1 MEPRPDFQFDP
12 FSSGATAYDDAEADL
27 DGIDWNDPASALK
40 AIEILSPEDVRR
52 QATARSDE
60 IFTSYETLHKI
71 IQRHEATIQ
80 KRWLKKT
87 RQQRLNVLLSA
98 WPDMPAIHRPDFDAF
113 RRESESDR
121 VRGTKYRAH
130 FMWPYVNQEDLL
142 NTKALPLLLNS
153 RGRHPPSHFAAADMD
168 AMHLGLV
175 SKAIVPIFL
184 NCHVLILNGM
194 TENTRD
200 YGQLIAWED
209 HPDAFD
215 WMHTQKQFLP
225 GEGLLVMEA
234 QARLLSFLVQC
245 CQQLLHD
252 IPESNLTSDSFP
264 ILPEPQIKPESE
276 ISGFESLEDHLWAL
290 REDPDYFARTLLECK
305 EHRQEML
312 KDLSG
317 KGHPVLGFGRDN
329 VLWARILGSVLSEA
343 YLRLELFS
351 ELSSQARRLVAMQ
364 KMYADD
370 ISPSKDLPEAYL
382 EALLRLRHYLTQ
394 AVKGPLS
401 MLKIA
406 GVASPPLRKFFARVP
421 PPDPYT
427 TKISVTSKPG
437 AKMNKV
443 ETQLIWLL
451 RNLWEDGYELFLLGM
466 PLAVDEL
473 GRLLQSEKQV
483 QELVSSYITEV
494 IGDLS
499 IFSQCKPTEGKFTYP
514 IEKRRTKENVTA
526 LRRAESCLDAFWA
539 AIDQIMVNKAGDL
552 SGTAARNL
560 LSQPRILQRTR
571 EWIEPEKAQRASQ
584 DKAGGVDLY
593 TLYQPVSS
601 VYSGLSARALDIP
614 QPKTKVKTRGT
625 SHPVGKPEAL
635 PQPDPVDRQP
645 TFSVDARALKVFRA
659 VFFNPATTSTP
670 VGFTAMK
677 LYGSVWQ
684 FRPTRLDVERNIL
697 FHEPHPQGKLPFKT
711 ARRYGRRLSR
721 AYGWFGEMFGWNLPS
736 YYNLLVLKDDVTF
749 KAASIYKENG
759 GDGPIDW
766 TDFDEETVE
775 CVLSY
780 FYVQDYCVPSSE
792 PEQPSVCQ
800 SSEVTKGGLTQRKL
814 ENSDDGP
821 AVEIVLHAKVYCFAH
836 RFLISDL
843 ESFALQRLT
852 QVLVAVDPRKDNL
865 FPYLADAVRVVY
877 NSTPGA
883 QLQVNP
889 ARKLLS
895 QYVALNY
902 TVLANDQI
910 MQLLDE
916 GGEFLADLSQK
927 LARRLTASDTETQ
940 SMRKHI
946 ARLQDLTDK
955 LKADSDKKESE
966 LRKLRGNVGRNYL
979 LAAECTQD

>member
-1 MEPRPDFQFDP
+1 M
-12 FSSGATAYDDAEADL
+12 
-27 DGIDWNDPASALK
+27 
-40 AIEILSPEDVRR
+40 ILLLPSKLS
-52 QATARSDE
+52 ATARSDE
-60 IFTSYETLHKI
+60 IFTSYETLHRI

-80 KRWLKKT
+80 KRWSKKT

-113 RRESESDR
+113 RRESASDR
-121 VRGTKYRAH
+121 VRGTKYRVH

-168 AMHLGLV
+168 AMHLGLI

-200 YGQLIAWED
+200 YGQLVAWED

-215 WMHTQKQFLP
+215 WMHKQKQFLP

-252 IPESNLTSDSFP
+252 IPESTLTSDSFP
-264 ILPEPQIKPESE
+264 VLPEPQIKPESE
-276 ISGFESLEDHLWAL
+276 ISGFESLG
-290 REDPDYFARTLLECK
+290 CK

-312 KDLSG
+312 KDLDG
-317 KGHPVLGFGRDN
+317 KSHPVLSFGRDN

-382 EALLRLRHYLTQ
+382 EALLRLRYFLTQ
-394 AVKGPLS
+394 AAKGPLS
-401 MLKIA
+401 MLRIA
-406 GVASPPLRKFFARVP
+406 GVASPPLRRFFARVP

-427 TKISVTSKPG
+427 SKISVTSKPG

-451 RNLWEDGYELFLLGM
+451 RNLWEDGYDLFLFGM
-466 PLAVDEL
+466 PLVVDEL
-473 GRLLQSEKQV
+473 GRLLQSEKQA
-483 QELVSSYITEV
+483 QELLSSYITEV
-494 IGDLS
+494 IGDIS

-514 IEKRRTKENVTA
+514 IEKHRTKENVAA
-526 LRRAESCLDAFWA
+526 LRRAESYLDAFWA
-539 AIDQIMVNKAGDL
+539 AIDQIMVTKAGDS
-552 SGTAARNL
+552 SGTAVRNL

-571 EWIEPEKAQRASQ
+571 EWIEPEKPQRASQ
-584 DKAGGVDLY
+584 DKPSGVDLY

-601 VYSGLSARALDIP
+601 VYSGLSARALDIS

-625 SHPVGKPEAL
+625 PHPVGKAEAL
-635 PQPDPVDRQP
+635 PQPDRVDRQP

-670 VGFTAMK
+670 VSFTAMK

-711 ARRYGRRLSR
+711 ARRYGRRLNR
-721 AYGWFGEMFGWNLPS
+721 AYGWFGEMFVLNKGYISELFPRGLYPCLPPRAGFP
-736 YYNLLVLKDDVTF
+736 LLKDDVTF

-759 GDGPIDW
+759 ADGPIDW

-780 FYVQDYCVPSSE
+780 FYVQDYSVPSSE

-800 SSEVTKGGLTQRKL
+800 SSEVTNGGLTQRKL
-814 ENSDDGP
+814 EHSDDGP

-865 FPYLADAVRVVY
+865 FPYLADAVRVIY

-883 QLQVNP
+883 LVQVNP

-902 TVLANDQI
+902 TLLANEQLVR
-910 MQLLDE
+910 LLDE

-955 LKADSDKKESE
+955 LKADSDKKERE
-966 LRKLRGNVGRNYL
+966 LKKLRGNPGRSYL

>member
-1 MEPRPDFQFDP
+1 MPDFQFDP
-12 FSSGATAYDDAEADL
+12 FGPGATAYDNTEAGL

-40 AIEILSPEDVRR
+40 AIGAGGPGGLPFPETLSPEEVRR

-60 IFTSYETLHKI
+60 IFTSYETLDRI

-80 KRWLKKT
+80 KRWSKKT

-113 RRESESDR
+113 RRESASDR
-121 VRGTKYRAH
+121 VRGTKYRVH

-200 YGQLIAWED
+200 YGQLVAWED

-215 WMHTQKQFLP
+215 WMHKQKQFLP

-252 IPESNLTSDSFP
+252 IPESTLTSNSFP
-264 ILPEPQIKPESE
+264 VLPEPQIKPESE
-276 ISGFESLEDHLWAL
+276 ISGFESLGVIAAEAPYRVPAQIDLRRIASLLAARASAAEDHLWAL

-312 KDLSG
+312 KDLDG
-317 KGHPVLGFGRDN
+317 KSHPVLGFGRDN
-329 VLWARILGSVLSEA
+329 VLWARILGSILSEA

-351 ELSSQARRLVAMQ
+351 ELSSQAGRLVAMQ

-382 EALLRLRHYLTQ
+382 EALLRLRYFLTQ
-394 AVKGPLS
+394 AAKGPLS
-401 MLKIA
+401 MLRIA
-406 GVASPPLRKFFARVP
+406 GVASPPLRRFFARVP

-427 TKISVTSKPG
+427 SKISVTSKPG

-451 RNLWEDGYELFLLGM
+451 RNLWEDGYDLFLFGM
-466 PLAVDEL
+466 PLVVDEL
-473 GRLLQSEKQV
+473 GRLLQSEKQA
-483 QELVSSYITEV
+483 QELLSSYITEV

-499 IFSQCKPTEGKFTYP
+499 IFSQCLHQLALYHPWARSFESELVDREDKVKQEFAERTQSWARILAALKAALPERDKSNKTVDLGKPTEGKFTYP
-514 IEKRRTKENVTA
+514 FEKRRTKENVTA
-526 LRRAESCLDAFWA
+526 LRNAESCLDAFWA
-539 AIDQIMVNKAGDL
+539 AIDQTMVNKAGDL
-552 SGTAARNL
+552 SGTAVRNL

-571 EWIEPEKAQRASQ
+571 EWIEPEKPQRASQ
-584 DKAGGVDLY
+584 DKPGGVDLY

-601 VYSGLSARALDIP
+601 VYSGLSARALDIS

-625 SHPVGKPEAL
+625 SHPVRKTEAL
-635 PQPDPVDRQP
+635 PRHDPVDRQP
-645 TFSVDARALKVFRA
+645 TFSVDTRALKVFRA

-670 VGFTAMK
+670 GEVSWNDFLHAMTSVGFSAMK

-684 FRPTRLDVERNIL
+684 FQPTRLDVERNIL

-711 ARRYGRRLSR
+711 ARQYGRRLNR
-721 AYGWFGEMFGWNLPS
+721 AYGWFGEMF
-736 YYNLLVLKDDVTF
+736 VLNK
-749 KAASIYKENG
+749 
-759 GDGPIDW
+759 
-766 TDFDEETVE
+766 
-775 CVLSY
+775 
-780 FYVQDYCVPSSE
+780 
-792 PEQPSVCQ
+792 
-800 SSEVTKGGLTQRKL
+800 
-814 ENSDDGP
+814 
-821 AVEIVLHAKVYCFAH
+821 
-836 RFLISDL
+836 
-843 ESFALQRLT
+843 
-852 QVLVAVDPRKDNL
+852 
-865 FPYLADAVRVVY
+865 
-877 NSTPGA
+877 
-883 QLQVNP
+883 
-889 ARKLLS
+889 
-895 QYVALNY
+895 
-902 TVLANDQI
+902 
-910 MQLLDE
+910 
-916 GGEFLADLSQK
+916 
-927 LARRLTASDTETQ
+927 
-940 SMRKHI
+940 
-946 ARLQDLTDK
+946 
-955 LKADSDKKESE
+955 
-966 LRKLRGNVGRNYL
+966 
-979 LAAECTQD
+979 